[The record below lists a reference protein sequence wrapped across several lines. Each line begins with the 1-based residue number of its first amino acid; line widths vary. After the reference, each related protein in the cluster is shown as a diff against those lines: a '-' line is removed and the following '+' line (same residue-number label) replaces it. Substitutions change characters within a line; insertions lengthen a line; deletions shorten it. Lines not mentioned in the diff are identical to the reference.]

1 MSVSINGACCK
12 GMTRVHRH
20 PHHLD
25 ILQETSL
32 LQFSP
37 TSTACLVQNRS
48 TGSASSDQLA
58 WIDKATRAGMVS
70 SNCCCA
76 ILITHLHSANHTQ
89 STIPDIDVCLAGSG
103 SPWSCCPGPVQYAG
117 RTLSWAQGRARLLP
131 ACWAQV
137 SRRQSCCL
145 HCPAA
150 QGRASRLLARP
161 FALRY
166 QPPAEQLR

>member
-1 MSVSINGACCK
+1 MDRQSDQGRYGILQLLL
-12 GMTRVHRH
+12 R
-20 PHHLD
+20 HLD
-25 ILQETSL
+25 HAFAQCKSYT
-32 LQFSP
+32 
-37 TSTACLVQNRS
+37 
-48 TGSASSDQLA
+48 
-58 WIDKATRAGMVS
+58 K
-70 SNCCCA
+70 
-76 ILITHLHSANHTQ
+76 HL
-89 STIPDIDVCLAGSG
+89 PDIDVCLAGSG

-137 SRRQSCCL
+137 SRRESCCL

-166 QPPAEQLR
+166 QPPAEQLGECCMLEALANRPGSADLEKGKAAALITNIGLGTLQHLKAAAC